1 MHKYL
6 SLLVCI
12 AFATLIGVSVGKA
25 DDQEPTLAAT
35 QQWLVDHQNDFTSAC
50 SFSNDSQNSFVM
62 TIQKVGILL
71 KNYNPK
77 EAPFPGCLVHFYG
90 KIHVEAYDSNN
101 AYEAVATFRAEDVSD
116 VVEVRKLDQKYL
128 GPEAQNF
135 DARGCYCV
143 VIRSKEPN
151 SNTIEM
157 NNLGVPY
164 LQRQELHYIVIPI
177 ADYAL
182 AGRLAKALHH
192 GIQLIQAQMA
202 TKPEAF

>member
-1 MHKYL
+1 MHKYV

-12 AFATLIGVSVGKA
+12 ALATLIGASVGKA
-25 DDQEPTLAAT
+25 DDQGPTLAAT
-35 QQWLVDHQNDFTSAC
+35 QQWLVDHQNDFTSSC
-50 SFSNDSQNSFVM
+50 SFSNASQNSFIM

-71 KNYNPK
+71 KKYNPK

-116 VVEVRKLDQKYL
+116 EVEVRKLDQKDL
-128 GPEAQNF
+128 GPEAQGF
-135 DARGCYCV
+135 DAQGCYGL
-143 VIRSKEPN
+143 VIRPKEPN

-157 NNLGVPY
+157 TNLGIPY

-177 ADYAL
+177 ADYAM
-182 AGRLAKALHH
+182 AGRLAKALHR
-192 GIQLIQAQMA
+192 GIQLIQAQVA
-202 TKPEAF
+202 AKPELF